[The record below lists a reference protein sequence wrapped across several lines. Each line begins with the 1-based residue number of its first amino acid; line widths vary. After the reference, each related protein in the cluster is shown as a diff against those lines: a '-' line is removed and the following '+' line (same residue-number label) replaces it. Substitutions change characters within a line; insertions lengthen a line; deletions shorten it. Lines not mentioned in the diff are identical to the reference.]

1 MTDDLAGLTG
11 SHVSVLFCI
20 GDRRSTVQ
28 GLLVRATPGTLTLRS
43 VASRTRG
50 RETLLMRQHVIAVQL
65 AEQEATD
72 AVIQA
77 ETGCGCEKPLPT
89 NSPQATGVT

>member
-1 MTDDLAGLTG
+1 MIASMTDDLAGLTG

-43 VASRTRG
+43 LASRTRG
-50 RETLLMRQHVIAVQL
+50 RETLLMRQCVIAVQ
-65 AEQEATD
+65 AVEQEVGGVD
-72 AVIQA
+72 APPTVIQSHNS
-77 ETGCGCEKPLPT
+77 EKPLLT
-89 NSPQATGVT
+89 TL

>member
-1 MTDDLAGLTG
+1 MINAPDDLAGLTG
-11 SHVSVLFCI
+11 AHVSVLFCI

-43 VASRTRG
+43 LASRTRG

-65 AEQEATD
+65 VEQTEA
-72 AVIQA
+72 
-77 ETGCGCEKPLPT
+77 
-89 NSPQATGVT
+89 GVES

>member
-1 MTDDLAGLTG
+1 MITDDLAGLTG

-43 VASRTRG
+43 LASRTRG

-65 AEQEATD
+65 VGQTEAGVD
-72 AVIQA
+72 ASPTAIQSH
-77 ETGCGCEKPLPT
+77 
-89 NSPQATGVT
+89 NSENRI